1 MVRYY
6 NIHKDH
12 SPLHN
17 WNRSLA
23 ACSLQSRR
31 ILERDPWIVFRDDVV
46 PPSCTLILPESWDE
60 SKSVFKGEVDGFK
73 IGEGGFLLSP
83 SRPSPLP
90 PPLPLSL
97 FRCFSRWRPRSMYLR
112 VFVKKRLLCRLGS
125 LGSAKHAKI
134 TINNFIIVYNP
145 KYTRDHYHHHYY

>member
-6 NIHKDH
+6 NILKDH
-12 SPLHN
+12 SPFHN

-31 ILERDPWIVFRDDVV
+31 ILERNPWIVFRDDVV
-46 PPSCTLILPESWDE
+46 LPSCTLILPESWDE

-73 IGEGGFLLSP
+73 IGEGEERGGKN
-83 SRPSPLP
+83 P
-90 PPLPLSL
+90 PPPLSL

-112 VFVKKRLLCRLGS
+112 VFVKKCLLCRLGS
-125 LGSAKHAKI
+125 LGSAEHAKI
-134 TINNFIIVYNP
+134 TINNFIMVYNP
-145 KYTRDHYHHHYY
+145 KYTRDQYHHHYY